1 MADWRYWWRCSSIVE
16 SRNPVRRF
24 ARRIG
29 YVRTALELDGM
40 LAPLVEAPAGSY
52 IARVLASRPTLLGVV
67 SSPYVTAQWPPNKRV
82 AHLVRHL
89 ERAGAMPGLA
99 VDADGSRV
107 LLDLAEVAPGLR
119 VVLDHAPWFT
129 REGPL
134 VVNLFVGEERVYSLA
149 YSLGEDGDGRRA
161 VWIGAVQ
168 GRALDTAKD
177 TYRDLTKALHGM
189 RPRDFLVE
197 LFRMLCRAGGIEVIY
212 AVADGSRVH
221 RAAYFGKASVEKLQ
235 VNYDEI
241 WADRGGTPFDAELF
255 RLPLDAARKPL
266 EEVPSK
272 KRAMYRRRFEL
283 LDAARH
289 GIEAA
294 YVAAA
299 GGSMSSVRSTS
310 SASTEKP
317 SPT

>member
-1 MADWRYWWRCSSIVE
+1 M
-16 SRNPVRRF
+16 RRF
-24 ARRIG
+24 ARRVG
-29 YVRTALELDGM
+29 YVRTALELDEL
-40 LAPLVEAPAGSY
+40 LAPLVQAPPGSY
-52 IARVLASRPTLLGVV
+52 TSRVLSARPTLFGVV
-67 SSPYVTAQWPPNKRV
+67 SWPYVTAQWPAKKRV
-82 AHLVRHL
+82 AHLVQHL
-89 ERAGAMPGLA
+89 ATAAATPGLA
-99 VDADGSRV
+99 VDADGSRT
-107 LLDLAEVAPGLR
+107 LLDLAAIAPGLT

-149 YSLGEDGDGRRA
+149 FSLGADQDGRRA

-197 LFRMLCRAGGIEVIY
+197 LFRMLCRAAGIEVIY
-212 AVADGSRVH
+212 AVADSARVH
-221 RAAYFGKASVEKLQ
+221 RAAYFGKSAVDKLQ

-241 WADRGGTPFDAELF
+241 WAERGGTPFDAELY
-255 RLPLDAARKPL
+255 RLPLDGAHKPV

-272 KRAMYRRRFEL
+272 KRAMYRRRYEL
-283 LDAARH
+283 LDSARQ

-294 YVAAA
+294 YAAAA
-299 GGSMSSVRSTS
+299 GQ
-310 SASTEKP
+310 A
-317 SPT
+317 